1 MYCCIY
7 LGLPIWV
14 SVSDN
19 KCSLYY
25 QTRLYS
31 PLQNLFLPSFVTTS
45 SINTVVVIPIL
56 FCKCFLN
63 AFTRK
68 PFFFLTKNCRSKSVP
83 RDQLFFVE
91 ERLGLGNAHPEF
103 NYRLF
108 LSNTKLYSERGKW
121 HSGRLNEG
129 SITLTGGQISLS
141 SSRVDF
147 PFPI

>member
-68 PFFFLTKNCRSKSVP
+68 PFFFFTKNCRSKSVP

-108 LSNTKLYSERGKW
+108 LLIRNCIRKGGSG
-121 HSGRLNEG
+121 SGRLNEG